1 MDFKLPLIIAAM
13 LMPTPANATYDYP
26 VSKKACARVNS
37 KIEKIDRKLK
47 AGYSVRKG
55 EVLKDNLRTLKN
67 QRYDCKQ
74 KGYSVGK

>member
-1 MDFKLPLIIAAM
+1 MDCKLPLIIAGM
-13 LMPTPANATYDYP
+13 LISATVNAAYDYP
-26 VSKKACARVNS
+26 VSKKACARIDS

-55 EVLKDNLRTLKN
+55 EILKDKLRTLKN

-74 KGYSVGK
+74 KRFSVN